1 MSTLITLALIIVALL
16 VAVYYYRRCAHQI
29 DARIGLRRLWS
40 DHVVYT
46 RLYIIARLA
55 DDQPAADQYAQR
67 LMKNQDDIGAALG
80 LYFGKTAGDRVAKL
94 LRDHIGGAVTII
106 NDVKAKKN
114 TAADVAKWRA
124 NGDDIATALAGLN
137 PKWPLDYNKK
147 MLSMHLDR
155 TLDEVTLLSKHDPKD
170 IANFDAITDDML
182 GFADYL
188 AKGL

>member
-1 MSTLITLALIIVALL
+1 MSTIIALAVIIVMLI
-16 VAVYYYRRCAHQI
+16 VAVYYYRRCAHSL
-29 DARIGLRRLWS
+29 DTRVGLRRLWS

-46 RLYIIARLA
+46 RLYVMARLA
-55 DDQPAADQYAQR
+55 DDEPMSNQYAQR

-80 LYFGKTAGDRVAKL
+80 LYLGKTAGDRVAKL
-94 LRDHIGGAVTII
+94 LRDHISGAVAII
-106 NDVKAKKN
+106 NDVKGKKDP
-114 TAADVAKWRA
+114 AANIAKWRA

-137 PKWPLDYNKK
+137 PKWPLDYNRK
-147 MLSMHLDR
+147 MLQMHLDR
-155 TLDEVTLLSKHDPKD
+155 TLDEVTLLSKHSDKD